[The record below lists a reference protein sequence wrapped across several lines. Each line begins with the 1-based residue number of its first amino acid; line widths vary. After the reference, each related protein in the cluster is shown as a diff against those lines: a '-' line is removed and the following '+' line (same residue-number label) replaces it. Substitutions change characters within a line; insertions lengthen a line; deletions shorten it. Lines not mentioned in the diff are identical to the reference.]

1 MLKCFTGSFRSFVP
15 VLSEEI
21 LMRRLTTLL
30 TLAVSFCSFV
40 AHAGT
45 PSKLPPAGY
54 DKTRDPAADL
64 AAAIPQAQR
73 EHKRILL
80 EVGGEW
86 CVYCRL
92 LNKVVH
98 EDERLVK
105 RLADDFIVLK
115 VNFSD
120 DVKNET
126 FLARYPSI
134 PSYPHLFVLETD
146 GTFLLSETP
155 DSFMDKDKY
164 VADKIL
170 AFLEKW
176 APKKRV

>member
-1 MLKCFTGSFRSFVP
+1 MQQL
-15 VLSEEI
+15 LSEEI
-21 LMRRLTTLL
+21 PMRRKTTLL
-30 TLAVSFCSFV
+30 TLALSFCVFA

-64 AAAIPQAQR
+64 TAAIPQAQR
-73 EHKRILL
+73 ENKRILL

-92 LNKVVH
+92 LNKLVH
-98 EDERLVK
+98 EDERLAK
-105 RLADDFIVLK
+105 RLEEDFLVIK
-115 VNFSD
+115 VNFSP
-120 DVKNET
+120 DVKNEA
-126 FLARYPSI
+126 FLSHYPTI

-155 DSFMDKDKY
+155 DSFMGHDKY

-176 APKKRV
+176 APKKKA

>member
-1 MLKCFTGSFRSFVP
+1 
-15 VLSEEI
+15 
-21 LMRRLTTLL
+21 MRRMATLL
-30 TLAVSFCSFV
+30 TLAVSFCSFT
-40 AHAGT
+40 ALAGT

-54 DKTRDPAADL
+54 DKSRDPAADL
-64 AAAIPQAQR
+64 AAAIPQAHK
-73 EHKRILL
+73 ENKRILL

-92 LNKVVH
+92 LNKVIH
-98 EDERLVK
+98 ADERLVK
-105 RLADDFIVLK
+105 RLDDDFIVIK

-120 DVKNET
+120 DVKNEA
-126 FLARYPSI
+126 FLSRYPPI
-134 PSYPHLFVLETD
+134 PSYPHLFVVETG
-146 GTFLLSETP
+146 GTFLLSASP
-155 DSFMDKDKY
+155 DSFMEKDKY

>member
-1 MLKCFTGSFRSFVP
+1 
-15 VLSEEI
+15 
-21 LMRRLTTLL
+21 MRRMTTLL
-30 TLAVSFCSFV
+30 TLAVSLCWFA
-40 AHAGT
+40 AHADT

-64 AAAIPQAQR
+64 TAAIRQAQR
-73 EHKRILL
+73 ENKRILL

-92 LNKVVH
+92 LNKVIH
-98 EDERLVK
+98 GDERLVK
-105 RLADDFIVLK
+105 RLEDGFIVIK
-115 VNFSD
+115 VNFSS
-120 DVKNET
+120 DVKNEA
-126 FLARYPSI
+126 FLARYPPI

-155 DSFMDKDKY
+155 DSFMDKDRY

-176 APKKRV
+176 TPKKRA